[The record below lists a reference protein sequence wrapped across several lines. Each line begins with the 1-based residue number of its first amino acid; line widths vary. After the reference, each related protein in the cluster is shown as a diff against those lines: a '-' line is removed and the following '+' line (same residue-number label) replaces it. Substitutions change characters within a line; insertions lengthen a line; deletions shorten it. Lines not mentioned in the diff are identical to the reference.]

1 MEIFTDFTAYFV
13 LTCYILTGHFSILS
27 LSLDNIFHRK
37 KAGNRS
43 AKCKPIL
50 HFCFLLIR
58 QKLPGVIE

>member
-27 LSLDNIFHRK
+27 LGLDNIFHRK

-43 AKCKPIL
+43 AKCKP
-50 HFCFLLIR
+50 FFALLF
-58 QKLPGVIE
+58 PAY